1 MAKVC
6 DLCGRGS
13 TKDAARS
20 HANNKTNKR
29 QNLNLQSKK
38 IDGKRKNVC
47 TKCLKTMSK
56 MK

>member
-20 HANNKTNKR
+20 HSNIKTIQR
-29 QNLNLQSKK
+29 QNINLQSKK
-38 IDGKRKNVC
+38 IDGKKLNVC
-47 TKCLKTMSK
+47 TKCIKTMSK